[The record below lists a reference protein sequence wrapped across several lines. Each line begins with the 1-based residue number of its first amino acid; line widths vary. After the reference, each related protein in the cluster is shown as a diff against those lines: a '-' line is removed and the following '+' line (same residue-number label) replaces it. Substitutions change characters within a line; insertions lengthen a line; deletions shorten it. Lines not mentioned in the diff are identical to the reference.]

1 MVHMK
6 ALSVLFNFPY
16 PKIRIHILRYENTT
30 FTRLNLTVLW
40 SSVAV
45 SEQWLSQP
53 NLKIFLDELQVIDM
67 NFETANNSIAYPQKV
82 FGGGSIISGAG
93 VQIAPTFKPPAARFL

>member
-16 PKIRIHILRYENTT
+16 PKIWIRILRYVFST
-30 FTRLNLTVLW
+30 FNRQNLTVVS

-45 SEQWLSQP
+45 S
-53 NLKIFLDELQVIDM
+53 K
-67 NFETANNSIAYPQKV
+67 
-82 FGGGSIISGAG
+82 
-93 VQIAPTFKPPAARFL
+93 

>member
-6 ALSVLFNFPY
+6 ALSVLFNFAS

-30 FTRLNLTVLW
+30 FTRQNLTVLW

-45 SEQWLSQP
+45 SEYWLSQP
-53 NLKIFLDELQVIDM
+53 NLKIFLDELQVFYM
-67 NFETANNSIAYPQKV
+67 KFETAKYEHSLPAKFFFRQPFPVAGRFWQSI
-82 FGGGSIISGAG
+82 SAG
-93 VQIAPTFKPPAARFL
+93 V

>member
-16 PKIRIHILRYENTT
+16 ENMWVNTFRYEQ
-30 FTRLNLTVLW
+30 NLTVLW

-45 SEQWLSQP
+45 SE
-53 NLKIFLDELQVIDM
+53 
-67 NFETANNSIAYPQKV
+67 
-82 FGGGSIISGAG
+82 
-93 VQIAPTFKPPAARFL
+93 